1 MTKGKSMK
9 IVNKGG
15 AGGFALFIAF
25 WGAVVYFVQNSVGFW
40 GFCLALLKAVVWPAI
55 VLHKV
60 LMLLNV
66 G

>member
-1 MTKGKSMK
+1 MAKDKVK
-9 IVNKGG
+9 VINRGG
-15 AGGFALFIAF
+15 APSGLALFIAF

-40 GFCLALLKAVVWPAI
+40 GFMLAVLKAMVWPAI

-60 LMLLNV
+60 LVLLNV